1 MNCNN
6 FTFQEKKTFFIQFTF
21 MELNSVRK
29 YNKNCSLCLIKKQEF
44 KQVKTYKHKSSIRP
58 EVIQER
64 NIMLMKCPMIILMM
78 CPVGKL
84 LLDKEK
90 V

>member
-1 MNCNN
+1 M
-6 FTFQEKKTFFIQFTF
+6 FD
-21 MELNSVRK
+21 
-29 YNKNCSLCLIKKQEF
+29 KKQEF